1 MPVGLRL
8 GNPDTIAASA
18 PRNGVSR
25 MSDARISTGL
35 PSHPKTRKLIRRLG
49 PASGWSLVCLFLWT
63 ASNRH
68 DGDLSGLSGEDIELA
83 ADWAGD
89 PGVFIAA
96 LCEVRFLDGK
106 DGAYTVH
113 DWSTHNP
120 WAAAYGKRKESAVHA
135 ARMRWAS
142 ESHAEVSKPQ
152 CPIPNH
158 TYTKP
163 NPKPEQASPA
173 APPARGTRL
182 KADWWP
188 SEATEG
194 WVMDEHPH
202 VSFDNQLAAFRD
214 YWTAKPGK
222 DGRKLDWDATFRNW
236 IRNSR
241 QTARAGPT
249 AKPKTVAAY
258 DAIGAKIDELS
269 TVVPGRDRAR
279 IAGHDPA

>member
-1 MPVGLRL
+1 MLEEFFVPDGPLWRHKRVEAEIAKYLETAPEREAKKA
-8 GNPDTIAASA
+8 GNKERKR
-18 PRNGVSR
+18 RNR
-25 MSDARISTGL
+25 
-35 PSHPKTRKLIRRLG
+35 
-49 PASGWSLVCLFLWT
+49 
-63 ASNRH
+63 
-68 DGDLSGLSGEDIELA
+68 
-83 ADWAGD
+83 
-89 PGVFIAA
+89 
-96 LCEVRFLDGK
+96 EVRKALFDQLRRHGVVPEWDTPNAELRSILSRVATSSGHAPVTRDGT
-106 DGAYTVH
+106 ATQSPVTN
-113 DWSTHNP
+113 TH
-120 WAAAYGKRKESAVHA
+120 
-135 ARMRWAS
+135 
-142 ESHAEVSKPQ
+142 
-152 CPIPNH
+152 
-158 TYTKP
+158 T
-163 NPKPEQASPA
+163 PEKQKQRADASPT

-202 VSFDNQLAAFRD
+202 VSFDNQLDAFRD

-269 TVVPGRDRAR
+269 TVVPGRDRPR
-279 IAGHDPA
+279 IAGHDPAKP

>member
-1 MPVGLRL
+1 M
-8 GNPDTIAASA
+8 T
-18 PRNGVSR
+18 
-25 MSDARISTGL
+25 DARISTGL

-49 PASGWSLVCLFLWT
+49 PESGWSLVCLFLWT
-63 ASNRH
+63 ADNRH

-83 ADWAGD
+83 ADWSGD

-96 LCEVRFLDGK
+96 LCEVRFLDGQ
-106 DGAYTVH
+106 DGGYTVH
-113 DWSTHNP
+113 DWATHNP
-120 WAAAYGKRKESAVHA
+120 WAASYGKRKDAAVHA

-142 ESHAEVSKPQ
+142 APHAEVAKGQ

-163 NPKPEQASPA
+163 NPKQEQASPA
-173 APPARGTRL
+173 APPARGSRL
-182 KADWWP
+182 KPTWTPALN
-188 SEATEG
+188 TEE
-194 WVMDEHPH
+194 WVAHNFPAVDYAG
-202 VSFDNQLAAFRD
+202 QLDAFRD

-222 DGRKLDWDATFRNW
+222 DGCKLDWDATFRNW

-279 IAGHDPA
+279 IAGPDPAKP